1 MDAQLHMLSSCGVE
15 ASGWDAAENFFV
27 ENTALRWWGEDNE
40 EVQLR
45 CSLQEGAVVFLR
57 RLQTGGD
64 NFPIAYRATRID
76 ERTTDG
82 KSRVHLEPLRRRDTH
97 KEQFARWKDSMRVA

>member
-1 MDAQLHMLSSCGVE
+1 MDPQLNMLSSCGVE

-27 ENTALRWWGEDNE
+27 ENTALHWWGRDNE
-40 EVQLR
+40 EIELH

-64 NFPIAYRATRID
+64 TFPMAYRAMRVE
-76 ERTTDG
+76 ERTADG
-82 KSRVHLEPLRRRDTH
+82 KARVHLEPLRRRETH
-97 KEQFARWKDSMRVA
+97 KEQFARWTDSMQVA